1 MKNYNLH
8 GGKGTK
14 LYEVWCSMR
23 KRCNCNTDKAYKSY
37 GARGIK
43 VCKDWDLFTNFRSW
57 SFENGYKEGLTI
69 DRIDNNGNY
78 EPNNCRW
85 VSMKEQGNNKRT
97 TKIIT
102 YKGDSFPLDIWAKKL
117 NIGYAT
123 LYYRIFKLHWEVD
136 RAFEENVSLD
146 RYHRKRLKELQ
157 NG

>member
-23 KRCNCNTDKAYKSY
+23 KRCNCITDKSYKRY
-37 GARGIK
+37 GNRGIK
-43 VCKDWDLFTNFRSW
+43 VCKDWDLFTSFRSW
-57 SFENGYKEGLTI
+57 SFEHGYKEGLTI

-85 VSMKEQGNNKRT
+85 VSMKEQCNNKRT

-102 YKGDSFPLDIWAKKL
+102 YKGTSKPLNLWAKEL
-117 NIGYAT
+117 NILPTT

-136 RAFEENVSLD
+136 RAFEEKVSLD

-157 NG
+157 E

>member
-8 GGKGTK
+8 GGKWTK
-14 LYEVWCSMR
+14 LYEVWCAMR

-37 GARGIK
+37 GGRGIK
-43 VCKDWDLFTNFRSW
+43 VCKDWDLFTNFRNW
-57 SFENGYKEGLTI
+57 AFENGYKEGLTI
-69 DRIDNNGNY
+69 DRIENNGNY
-78 EPNNCRW
+78 EPSNCRW

-102 YKGDSFPLDIWAKKL
+102 YKGVSKPLNIWAKEL
-117 NIGYAT
+117 RIAPTT

-136 RAFEENVSLD
+136 RAFEETVSLD